1 MIGRV
6 AGALA
11 LAAMAPTL
19 LAQTLN
25 CADISLVAPIPDVR
39 FERDVLPILEDDFLQ
54 CTSCHGS
61 SGNLALDQG
70 VATHDN
76 LFCADTQGSV
86 PQPAGKRV
94 VPGAPLESWLYLRV
108 ACDDPEDISFHMP
121 RGGALLTSREL
132 RIIHDWID
140 QGALPADAI
149 FISSF
154 DGRGE
159 CP

>member
-1 MIGRV
+1 M

-11 LAAMAPTL
+11 LASAAPTL

-25 CADISLVAPIPDVR
+25 CTDISFLEPIPDVR
-39 FERDVLPILEDDFLQ
+39 FGRDVLPILEDGFLQ

-61 SGNLALDQG
+61 SGNLSLDEG
-70 VATHDN
+70 VATHGN

-108 ACDDPEDISFHMP
+108 ACDDPEDIDFRMP
-121 RGGALLTSREL
+121 RGGALLTTQEL
-132 RIIHDWID
+132 RIVHDWIA
-140 QGALPADAI
+140 QGAKPADAI
-149 FISSF
+149 FIGSF
-154 DGRGE
+154 EAAGE

>member
-1 MIGRV
+1 M

-11 LAAMAPTL
+11 LAAVAPTL

-25 CADISLVAPIPDVR
+25 CTDISHVESIPDVR

-61 SGNLALDQG
+61 SGNLSLDRG
-70 VATHDN
+70 VATHTN

-86 PQPAGKRV
+86 PEPAGKRV
-94 VPGAPLESWLYLRV
+94 VPGAPLDSWLYLRI
-108 ACDDPEDISFHMP
+108 ACDDVDDIDFRMP
-121 RGGALLTSREL
+121 RGGVLLTTGEL
-132 RIIHDWID
+132 RVIHDWIE
-140 QGALPADAI
+140 QGALPANAI
-149 FISSF
+149 FVSSF
-154 DGRGE
+154 EALAE

>member
-1 MIGRV
+1 MIGRL

-11 LAAMAPTL
+11 LAATAPML
-19 LAQTLN
+19 LAQSLI
-25 CADISLVAPIPDVR
+25 CADISAVAPIPDVR

-54 CTSCHGS
+54 CTSCHGFQA
-61 SGNLALDQG
+61 NLSLDQG
-70 VATHDN
+70 VETHDS

-94 VPGAPLESWLYLRV
+94 VPGAPLESWLYRRV
-108 ACDDPEDISFHMP
+108 ACDDTEDLDFRMP
-121 RGGALLTSREL
+121 RGGALLTSGEL

-140 QGALPADAI
+140 QGALPANGI

-154 DGRGE
+154 EARAA

>member
-1 MIGRV
+1 LIGRV
-6 AGALA
+6 TGALA
-11 LAAMAPTL
+11 LAAIAPAL

-25 CADISLVAPIPDVR
+25 CTDISLVAPIPDVA
-39 FERDVLPILEDDFLQ
+39 FERDVLPIFEDDFLQ
-54 CTSCHGS
+54 CTTCHGF
-61 SGNLALDQG
+61 SGNLSLDQG
-70 VATHDN
+70 VATHEN

-86 PQPAGKRV
+86 PEPAGKRV

-108 ACDDPEDISFHMP
+108 ACDDPEDINFRMP
-121 RGGALLTSREL
+121 RGGALLTTLEL
-132 RIIHDWID
+132 RTIHDWID

-154 DGRGE
+154 EALAE